1 MKVNVGDVL
10 VCVNPKIE
18 RKNWV
23 VVEIED
29 WHVALVDADK
39 LYKKN
44 KGLGDLW
51 RVNVAFLDMNF
62 IEL

>member
-1 MKVNVGDVL
+1 MKVNEGDVL

-18 RKNWV
+18 RNNWV
-23 VVEIED
+23 VAEIED
-29 WHVALVDADK
+29 WHVTLVDADK
-39 LYKKN
+39 LYNKN

-62 IEL
+62 MQL

>member
-10 VCVNPKIE
+10 VCVNPKIQ

-29 WHVALVDADK
+29 WHVAPVDADK